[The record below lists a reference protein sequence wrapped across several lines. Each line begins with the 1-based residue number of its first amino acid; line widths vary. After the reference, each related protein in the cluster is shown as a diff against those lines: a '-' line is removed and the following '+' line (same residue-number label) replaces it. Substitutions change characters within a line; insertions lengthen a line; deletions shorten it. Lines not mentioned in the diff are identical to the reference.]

1 VKPVA
6 VQIKLQTWKWI
17 KYTLRNDS
25 FAIQKPALGMLKDNV
40 EEKLE
45 ENYREGI

>member
-1 VKPVA
+1 VA

-25 FAIQKPALGMLKDNV
+25 LAIQKQASGMLKDNV
-40 EEKLE
+40 EEKLG
-45 ENYREGI
+45 ENNSEGI